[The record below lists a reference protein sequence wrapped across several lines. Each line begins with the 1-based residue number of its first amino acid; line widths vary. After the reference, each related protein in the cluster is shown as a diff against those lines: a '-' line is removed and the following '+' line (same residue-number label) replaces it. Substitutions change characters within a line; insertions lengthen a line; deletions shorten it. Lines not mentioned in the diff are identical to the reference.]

1 MFCVHLFMIFLTTI
15 CLNGEIRRNNN
26 NDKVY
31 YPKRKSQMRNDW
43 ITFKTQ
49 FHFYTL
55 RHFWSKLTLV
65 LLNWI
70 PKLFLM
76 TVSLKD

>member
-1 MFCVHLFMIFLTTI
+1 MIFLTTI
-15 CLNGEIRRNNN
+15 SLNGEIRRHNN

-43 ITFKTQ
+43 ITSKTQ

-70 PKLFLM
+70 PKLILM

>member
-1 MFCVHLFMIFLTTI
+1 MILLTII
-15 CLNGEIRRNNN
+15 CLNGEIRRHNTSNNN

-31 YPKRKSQMRNDW
+31 YSKRKSQTRNDW

-70 PKLFLM
+70 PKLILM